1 MIAVWIAFAVV
12 VAAVVVYAGGLA
24 AVRRTVGW
32 PEEEPLNP
40 HDNRS
45 LDPHLKHLARILG
58 TDSVDEAHRELV
70 GVTRQLVFSPGVF
83 LRLGSVDAA
92 WDRLGPEVISFLQ
105 NPPKEPERYRH
116 RLAAVLPKI
125 EAL

>member
-1 MIAVWIAFAVV
+1 MIAVWIGIVLV
-12 VAAVVVYAGGLA
+12 VAALVVYAGRLA
-24 AVRRTVGW
+24 GVFKAVTW

-45 LDPHLKHLARILG
+45 LDPHLKHLARVLG
-58 TDSVDEAHRELV
+58 TDAVDEAHRELV
-70 GVTRQLVFSPGVF
+70 GITRQLVFSTGVF
-83 LRLGSVDAA
+83 LRLGSADAA
-92 WDRLGPEVISFLQ
+92 WDRLGPDVISFLQ
-105 NPPKEPERYRH
+105 NPPKDPERYRH